1 MYAGQFPP
9 RSELNRSS
17 DVDSTALKRS
27 WERVTAAGDQVPLF
41 FYSHLFLSRPELRT
55 MFPVTM
61 AAQRDKLVG
70 ALGRIVS
77 NVDQLEEVTPFLM
90 QLGRDHR
97 RFAVVADH
105 YDTVGAS
112 LIATVKHFMGSSWS
126 NQLGNA
132 WTDAYNV
139 IADVMVKAAAE
150 SAATSPAWWA
160 ADVVDIEHRTLDVA
174 VLQLHP
180 QRPFSYLPGQS
191 ISLETSLCPRLWR
204 YFSPANAPRDDGTI
218 ELHVQVVA
226 GGQVSGALAHSVK
239 AGHTVRLGPPVG
251 NRLTRRQGDH
261 RDILMVAGGTG
272 LAPLRAVLEQID
284 QEWLADGVAPDVHLF
299 HGGRTAWDLYE
310 HDQLRHLARRPWFH
324 YTGVASEDPSFPG
337 ESGLVGAIAARSRQ
351 WRGRSGLICGS
362 PGMVS
367 HAVAELTAAGMPRGD
382 LRYEE
387 LSTVVEPPGPRQLSG
402 RYPRQVAGM

>member
-1 MYAGQFPP
+1 
-9 RSELNRSS
+9 
-17 DVDSTALKRS
+17 VDSTALKRS
-27 WERVTAAGDQVPLF
+27 WERVAESGDKVPLF

-77 NVDQLEEVTPFLM
+77 NVDQLEEVTPFLK

-97 RFAVVADH
+97 RFAVIADH

-112 LIATVKHFMGSSWS
+112 LLATVKHFMGSAWN
-126 NQLGNA
+126 NQLAAA
-132 WTDAYNV
+132 WAEAYNR
-139 IADVMVKAAAE
+139 IADVMIDAAEE

-160 ADVVDIEHRTLDVA
+160 ADVVGIEHRTLDVA

-180 QRPFSYLPGQS
+180 QRPFTYAPGQS
-191 ISLETSLCPRLWR
+191 ISVETSLCPRVWR

-226 GGQVSGALAHSVK
+226 GGQVSSALVHSVRP
-239 AGHTVRLGPPVG
+239 GHTVRLGPPVG
-251 NRLTRRQGDH
+251 NRLTRRTGDR

-299 HGGRTAWDLYE
+299 HGARTSWDLYE
-310 HDQLRHLARRPWFH
+310 HEQLRHLTRRPWFQ
-324 YTGVASEDPSFPG
+324 YTGVASDDPAFPG
-337 ESGLVGAIAARSRQ
+337 PTGLVGAIAARSRQ
-351 WRGRSGLICGS
+351 WRGRSAMICGS

-367 HAVAELTAAGMPRGD
+367 HAVAELTAAGMPRND
-382 LRYEE
+382 LRFEE
-387 LSTVVEPPGPRQLSG
+387 LSTVAEPPGPRQVAG